1 MAKTYSVTLQDAH
14 TKASMTAKFPGDTTL
29 EALLRA
35 MAENGKL
42 SIPVNRALVPG
53 WGSTIRETT
62 LEKSLDPE
70 LLRAGFPLQVY
81 LQETM
86 DPRLRSSGAAARLFR
101 EYPLVF
107 FRKVDG
113 VCIQRIDM
121 VCLGYELPG
130 EILNRM
136 SREGKLPAGARGRL
150 SPWGHREG
158 QLPPGSSFG
167 KIMEP
172 VLLCEMDP
180 KPGTVFILEE
190 EGKNTSA
197 EQPTRAIKK

>member
-14 TKASMTAKFPGDTTL
+14 TKASMTAKFSGDTTL
-29 EALLRA
+29 KALLNT
-35 MAENGKL
+35 MAENGTL
-42 SIPVNRALVPG
+42 SIPVSRSIVPG
-53 WGSTIRETT
+53 WGSTIGETT
-62 LEKSLDPE
+62 LEESLDPE

-86 DPRLRSSGAAARLFR
+86 DPRLRSSGVAERLFR

-107 FRKVDG
+107 FRKVGG
-113 VCIQRIDM
+113 VCIQRIDF

-130 EILNRM
+130 EILGRM
-136 SREGKLPAGARGRL
+136 VREGKLQPDAKGRL

-158 QLPPGSSFG
+158 QLPPGSSGG
-167 KIMEP
+167 KIMVP

-180 KPGTVFILEE
+180 KPGTIFILEE
-190 EGKNTSA
+190 EAADTSA
-197 EQPTRAIKK
+197 DRRTRAGR

>member
-14 TKASMTAKFPGDTTL
+14 TKASMTAKFPADITL
-29 EALLRA
+29 GALLNA
-35 MAENGKL
+35 MAENGTL
-42 SIPVNRALVPG
+42 SIPVSRSIIPG
-53 WGSTIRETT
+53 WGSTVGETT
-62 LEKSLDPE
+62 LEESLDPE

-86 DPRLRSSGAAARLFR
+86 DPRLRASGAAARLFQ

-107 FRKVDG
+107 FRKVGG

-130 EILNRM
+130 EILGRM
-136 SREGKLPAGARGRL
+136 IREGKLPADAKGRL

-158 QLPPGSSFG
+158 QLPPGSSGG
-167 KIMEP
+167 KILVP
-172 VLLCEMDP
+172 ALLCEMDP

-190 EGKNTSA
+190 AAKDTSA
-197 EQPTRAIKK
+197 DRRTRIGR